1 METIYNASATD
12 FEMQV
17 QAMLLMK
24 AFDDICDKAKGK
36 IRIVPLKGIDLV
48 RFLYADTLDREL
60 KDIDLLVMPAEKSG
74 AGTPSSSRAHL
85 NTLSPSQGIIELLQN
100 DGYRPE
106 FSFALDETALKK
118 KKKVSMLSN
127 SDRKPNVDVHLAL
140 ITKKFFS
147 TTINGFNDDAISR
160 TKAVDEVVSV
170 LDGTDRWLYLASH
183 LTFHFLHGEKWF
195 RDLILLM
202 DRFDEA
208 EMALLVERTKQ
219 YNFERIVSAVY
230 SRMISIY
237 PKIAGRIDM
246 QQLLPD
252 RGGKRFLRYMEYLE
266 AHPKKIGRGLRL
278 ARYYWEF
285 VFISKKSQRRR
296 CFMRLIFPSLGD
308 LQNIYRCHAAVALLL
323 YLPNMLINA
332 LGVLLFSAQYLAF
345 STLLSKQIHAK

>member
-74 AGTPSSSRAHL
+74 S
-85 NTLSPSQGIIELLQN
+85 IIDLLQN

-160 TKAVDEVVSV
+160 TKAIDEVVSV

-252 RGGKRFLRYMEYLE
+252 RSGKRFLRYMEYLE

-285 VFISKKSQRRR
+285 VFISKKSQRRK

-308 LQNIYRCHAAVALLL
+308 LQNIYRCHASVALLL

-332 LGVLLFSAQYLAF
+332 LGVMLFSAQYLAF

>member
-1 METIYNASATD
+1 METIFNASATD

-24 AFDDICDKAKGK
+24 TFDDICDKAKGK

-74 AGTPSSSRAHL
+74 S
-85 NTLSPSQGIIELLQN
+85 IIDLLQN

-147 TTINGFNDDAISR
+147 TTVNGFNDDAISR
-160 TKAVDEVVSV
+160 TKAIDEVVSV

-308 LQNIYRCHAAVALLL
+308 LQNIYRCHASVALLL

-345 STLLSKQIHAK
+345 STLLSNQTHAK

>member
-74 AGTPSSSRAHL
+74 S
-85 NTLSPSQGIIELLQN
+85 IIDLLQN

-160 TKAVDEVVSV
+160 TKAIDEVVSV

-202 DRFDEA
+202 DRFDED

-252 RGGKRFLRYMEYLE
+252 RSGKRFLRYLEYLE

-296 CFMRLIFPSLGD
+296 CFIRLIFPSLGD
-308 LQNIYRCHAAVALLL
+308 LQNIYRCHTSVALLS

-332 LGVLLFSAQYLAF
+332 LGVMLFSAQYLAF
-345 STLLSKQIHAK
+345 STLLSNQTHAK

>member
-74 AGTPSSSRAHL
+74 S
-85 NTLSPSQGIIELLQN
+85 IIDLLQN

-160 TKAVDEVVSV
+160 TKAIDEVVSV

-202 DRFDEA
+202 DRFDED

-246 QQLLPD
+246 DQLLPD

-308 LQNIYRCHAAVALLL
+308 LQNIYRCHASVALLL

-332 LGVLLFSAQYLAF
+332 LGVLLFSAQYLTF
-345 STLLSKQIHAK
+345 SNNNSKQTHAK

>member
-74 AGTPSSSRAHL
+74 S
-85 NTLSPSQGIIELLQN
+85 IIDLLQN

-160 TKAVDEVVSV
+160 TKAIDEVVSV

-202 DRFDEA
+202 DRFDED

-237 PKIAGRIDM
+237 PKIASRIDM

-285 VFISKKSQRRR
+285 VFISKKSQRRK

-308 LQNIYRCHAAVALLL
+308 LQNIYRCHASVALLL

>member
-74 AGTPSSSRAHL
+74 S
-85 NTLSPSQGIIELLQN
+85 IIDLLQN

-160 TKAVDEVVSV
+160 TKAIDEVVSV

-195 RDLILLM
+195 RDLTLLM
-202 DRFDEA
+202 DRFDED

-252 RGGKRFLRYMEYLE
+252 WSGKRFLRYMEYLE

-332 LGVLLFSAQYLAF
+332 LGVMLFSAQYLAF
-345 STLLSKQIHAK
+345 STLLSNQTHAK